1 MNAQELKFFSDDL
14 EKLVAETVIKVIN
27 NTAASVKEN
36 SSKRYFKKKA
46 FCEEMEISFNTLAN
60 WIKMGLPVIQ
70 VEGIQL
76 IDMQDAVKF
85 LSEHKI

>member
-1 MNAQELKFFSDDL
+1 MNLFSDDL
-14 EKLVAETVIKVIN
+14 EKIVAETVIKVIN

-36 SSKRYFKKKA
+36 GSKRYFKKKS
-46 FCEEMEISFNTLAN
+46 FCEEMEISFNTLTN
-60 WIKMGLPVIQ
+60 WINMGLPVIQ

-76 IDMQDAVKF
+76 IDMHDAVKF